1 MKRSGLI
8 VAVVVCALAVASARI
23 SAQAPPANDVNTAL
37 IRELHDLRIAI
48 EKLASASSR
57 VQVISARASQQE
69 QLVANLT
76 SQLITM
82 NSKLTEAG
90 ADTSFTSATLER
102 LIDRLR
108 IESDPKQRAVLEE
121 QQANLAADLNRK
133 RLVQASA
140 QAQADAIRQQIAAVQ
155 SNLSDLQRRF
165 DDLDRSITDS
175 QK

>member
-1 MKRSGLI
+1 MKRSALI
-8 VAVVVCALAVASARI
+8 AAVVLLGLAFVSVRT
-23 SAQAPPANDVNTAL
+23 SAQAPPTNDVNIAL
-37 IRELHDLRIAI
+37 IRELHDLRLAI

-57 VQVISARASQQE
+57 VQVLSMRASQQE
-69 QLVANLT
+69 QLVSNLT

-90 ADTSFTSATLER
+90 ADTSFTNATLEQ
-102 LIDRLR
+102 LKDRLR

-121 QQANLAADLNRK
+121 QQANFAAELNRK
-133 RLVQASA
+133 RLIQASV
-140 QAQADAIRQQIAAVQ
+140 QAQADAIRQQIAVAQ
-155 SNLSDLQRRF
+155 SNLSDLQRRL